1 MNRRSFIQT
10 ASRAAAAT
18 AAVGALPLGTL
29 AQEPRTRMTINLV
42 CGAIGVEA
50 RTQSDINALAVKHGF
65 QSVEAQG
72 GELAGMSRT
81 QIEDLLGSMKQNR
94 IVFGACGLSV
104 DFRGSEEGFQESLR
118 KFKSV
123 AAGLERAGVDRVN
136 TWLSPS
142 SRDLTY
148 IQNFRQH
155 ADRLR
160 QVAQLLKDHGQRLGL
175 EYVGTHTLLVRGKYP
190 FVHTL
195 GETRDLIAEIG
206 TGNVGLVLDSWH
218 WWQAGMPGSLARGTG
233 AWGLRW
239 PWGPWPAAV
248 AEPSWPGRPCALV
261 GSIPCRRPRC
271 ASWRQLSSC
280 CRCCRLCCSDIRG
293 RFRSGGVGPWGSSP
307 PCWGPALGLPCSK
320 PPCSSCRGRW
330 RCHSW
335 RPLR

>member
-50 RTQSDINALAVKHGF
+50 RTQSDINALGVKHGF
-65 QSVEAQG
+65 QSVEGQG

-218 WWQAGMPGSLARGTG
+218 WWQAGDSDEDIQSLTNHDIIAADLNDAPKGRKKNEQIDGQRELPLATG
-233 AWGLRW
+233 EIDVATFLNAMNRVGYD
-239 PWGPWPAAV
+239 GPV
-248 AEPSWPGRPCALV
+248 RAEPFNA
-261 GSIPCRRPRC
+261 
-271 ASWRQLSSC
+271 
-280 CRCCRLCCSDIRG
+280 
-293 RFRSGGVGPWGSSP
+293 
-307 PCWGPALGLPCSK
+307 
-320 PPCSSCRGRW
+320 
-330 RCHSW
+330 
-335 RPLR
+335 PLRAMDNDAACAATSQAMKKAFALIT

>member
-18 AAVGALPLGTL
+18 ATVGALPLGTF
-29 AQEPRTRMTINLV
+29 AQQPRTRMTINLV

-50 RTQSDINALAVKHGF
+50 RTQADVNALAVKHGF
-65 QSVEAQG
+65 QSVEALG
-72 GELAGMSRT
+72 GELAGMSQT
-81 QIEDLLGSMKQNR
+81 QLEDLLGSMKQNR

-118 KFKSV
+118 KFKPV
-123 AAGLERAGVDRVN
+123 AAGLKRAGVDRVN

-160 QVAQLLKDHGQRLGL
+160 QVAQVLKDHGQRLGL

-218 WWQAGMPGSLARGTG
+218 WWQAGDSGEDIQSLTNHDIIAADLNDAPKGRKKNEQIDGQRELPMATG
-233 AWGLRW
+233 EIDAATFLNAMNRVGYD
-239 PWGPWPAAV
+239 GPV
-248 AEPSWPGRPCALV
+248 RAEPFNA
-261 GSIPCRRPRC
+261 
-271 ASWRQLSSC
+271 
-280 CRCCRLCCSDIRG
+280 
-293 RFRSGGVGPWGSSP
+293 
-307 PCWGPALGLPCSK
+307 
-320 PPCSSCRGRW
+320 
-330 RCHSW
+330 
-335 RPLR
+335 PLRAMDNDAACAATSQAMKKAFALIT

>member
-18 AAVGALPLGTL
+18 AAVGALPLGTF
-29 AQEPRTRMTINLV
+29 AQQPRTRMTINLV

-50 RTQSDINALAVKHGF
+50 RTQADVNALAVKHGF
-65 QSVEAQG
+65 QSVEALG
-72 GELAGMSRT
+72 GDLAGMSPT
-81 QIEDLLGSMKQNR
+81 QLGDLLGSMKQNR

-104 DFRGSEEGFQESLR
+104 DFRGTEEGFQESLR

-148 IQNFRQH
+148 IRNFRQH

-160 QVAQLLKDHGQRLGL
+160 QVAQVLKDHGQRLGL

-190 FVHTL
+190 FIHTL

-218 WWQAGMPGSLARGTG
+218 WWQAGDSGEDIQSLTNHDIIAADLNDAPKGRKKNEQIDSQRELPMATG
-233 AWGLRW
+233 EIDVATFLNAMNRVGYD
-239 PWGPWPAAV
+239 GPV
-248 AEPSWPGRPCALV
+248 RAEPFNA
-261 GSIPCRRPRC
+261 
-271 ASWRQLSSC
+271 
-280 CRCCRLCCSDIRG
+280 
-293 RFRSGGVGPWGSSP
+293 
-307 PCWGPALGLPCSK
+307 
-320 PPCSSCRGRW
+320 
-330 RCHSW
+330 
-335 RPLR
+335 PLRAMDNDAACAASSQAMKKAFALIT

>member
-18 AAVGALPLGTL
+18 AAVGALPLGAF
-29 AQEPRTRMTINLV
+29 AQQPRTRMTINLV

-50 RTQSDINALAVKHGF
+50 RTQADVNALAVKHGF
-65 QSVEAQG
+65 QSVEALG

-81 QIEDLLGSMKQNR
+81 QLEDLLGSMKQNR

-104 DFRGSEEGFQESLR
+104 DFRGSEEGFQGSLR
-118 KFKSV
+118 QFKSV

-148 IQNFRQH
+148 IRNFRQH

-160 QVAQLLKDHGQRLGL
+160 QVAQVLKDHGQRLGL

-190 FVHTL
+190 FIHTL

-218 WWQAGMPGSLARGTG
+218 WWQAGDSGEDIQSLTNHDIIAADLNDAPKGRKKNEQIDSQRELPMATG
-233 AWGLRW
+233 EIDVATFLNAMNRVGYD
-239 PWGPWPAAV
+239 GPV
-248 AEPSWPGRPCALV
+248 RAEPFNA
-261 GSIPCRRPRC
+261 
-271 ASWRQLSSC
+271 
-280 CRCCRLCCSDIRG
+280 
-293 RFRSGGVGPWGSSP
+293 
-307 PCWGPALGLPCSK
+307 
-320 PPCSSCRGRW
+320 
-330 RCHSW
+330 
-335 RPLR
+335 PLRAMDNDAACAATSQAMKKAFALIT

>member
-218 WWQAGMPGSLARGTG
+218 WWQAGDSDEDIQSLTNHDIIAADLNDAPKGRKKNEQIDGQRELPLATG
-233 AWGLRW
+233 EIDVATFLNAMNRVGYD
-239 PWGPWPAAV
+239 GPV
-248 AEPSWPGRPCALV
+248 RAEPFNA
-261 GSIPCRRPRC
+261 
-271 ASWRQLSSC
+271 
-280 CRCCRLCCSDIRG
+280 
-293 RFRSGGVGPWGSSP
+293 
-307 PCWGPALGLPCSK
+307 
-320 PPCSSCRGRW
+320 
-330 RCHSW
+330 
-335 RPLR
+335 PLRAMDNDAACAATSQAMKKAFALIT